1 MSKQDFESIKPQLE
15 AIPWKEVKTPKMPVG
30 TLLQE
35 AFDLYEWAKDDE
47 QALLRAGLDKNLL
60 HELPVR
66 ARALRHIQSQWS
78 KVLAGDVEDMQKWK
92 EAKGPAIRLRSEL
105 LHALQF
111 ACRGDD
117 SGILKSLREIKK
129 GNSKAD
135 LIQDLNDLSVVGQ
148 SHRKSLEEV
157 GYDPTNLDRA
167 SQMCTELGILSAK
180 ADIRD
185 VRDIKYMR
193 DRAAVYLRLAVK
205 EVRTVGRFAF
215 RGDSK
220 RLQGYQHRYFSRK

>member
-1 MSKQDFESIKPQLE
+1 MSKQDFEAIKSQLE
-15 AIPWKEVKTPKMPVG
+15 AIPWEEVKTPKMPVG

-47 QALLRAGLDKNLL
+47 QTLLTAGLDKDLL
-60 HELPVR
+60 HDLPAR
-66 ARALRHIQSQWS
+66 ARALRYIQSQWS

-111 ACRGDD
+111 ACRGDN

-135 LIQDLNDLSVVGQ
+135 LIQDLSDLYVVGN
-148 SHRKSLEEV
+148 SHRKALERV
-157 GYDPTNLDRA
+157 GYDPANLDFA
-167 SQMCTELGILSAK
+167 GHMCTELSKLSAS
-180 ADIRD
+180 AN
-185 VRDIKYMR
+185 VRDEREIKYMR
-193 DRAAVYLRLAVK
+193 DRASVYLRQAVK
-205 EVRTVGRFAF
+205 EVRAVGRFAF

-220 RLQGYQHRYFSRK
+220 RLQGYQHRYFARK